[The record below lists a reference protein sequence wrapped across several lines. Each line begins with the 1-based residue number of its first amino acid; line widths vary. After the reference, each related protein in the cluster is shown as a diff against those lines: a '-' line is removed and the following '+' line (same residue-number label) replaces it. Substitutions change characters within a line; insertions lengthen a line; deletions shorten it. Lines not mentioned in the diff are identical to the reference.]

1 MGHFLPEQ
9 LLHHRAALGHLWASV
24 EHRYGPRGGSLCWS
38 CWGTWGWEGV
48 LVLETSPGLWPLAMS
63 PDSAEIGDGL
73 CTGSGYILWVAAL
86 KPELR
91 PGPGIGMGRR
101 MVMLF
106 PHFAK
111 HRD

>member
-1 MGHFLPEQ
+1 
-9 LLHHRAALGHLWASV
+9 
-24 EHRYGPRGGSLCWS
+24 
-38 CWGTWGWEGV
+38 
-48 LVLETSPGLWPLAMS
+48 MS